1 MSDYYNILAVDGGGI
16 RGLIPAQV
24 IEIMEKYAFQYAS
37 EKGYNDIISAD
48 NYQAPYLGEERLH
61 MKLMFDFT
69 AGTSTGSIIAAA
81 LATPLKDE
89 DTT

>member
-37 EKGYNDIISAD
+37 EQGYNDIIKAD
-48 NYQAPYLGEERLH
+48 
-61 MKLMFDFT
+61 KF
-69 AGTSTGSIIAAA
+69 
-81 LATPLKDE
+81 
-89 DTT
+89 